1 MLALLIPGVKMG
13 ASDAGAGATITAATL
28 PTLGAG
34 R

>member
-1 MLALLIPGVKMG
+1 MILLLAWGVGMG
-13 ASDAGAGATITAATL
+13 ASDAGAAATVTASQL

>member
-1 MLALLIPGVKMG
+1 MILLLAWAVGMG
-13 ASDAGAGATITAATL
+13 ASDAGAGAPATPVTL

>member
-13 ASDAGAGATITAATL
+13 ASDAGTPVSTAATL
-28 PTLGAG
+28 PALGAG

>member
-1 MLALLIPGVKMG
+1 MILLLAWGVGMG
-13 ASDAGAGATITAATL
+13 ASDSGAGVTVTASQL

>member
-13 ASDAGAGATITAATL
+13 ASDSGTPTVTAATL